1 VRLET
6 TTGKQ
11 FTERT
16 YDRHGDVFL
25 LRDDDRPVRELVEQA
40 DEQLVV
46 LEMAEAEAVDVDE
59 RVEPLGGGRPAR
71 GRADEVS
78 AQSKGEGGGKN
89 DVRLVKQEG
98 REAVA
103 AHSTAPKRRRSM
115 PRLL

>member
-6 TTGKQ
+6 TTGKR
-11 FTERT
+11 FKGRT
-16 YDRHGDVFL
+16 YDRHRNVFL

-46 LEMAEAEAVDVDE
+46 LEVAEAEAVDVDE

-78 AQSKGEGGGKN
+78 AQSKGEGGKN
-89 DVRLVKQEG
+89 DVRLVKQKG